1 MSSDRKGG
9 TSYASSDI
17 DDDDLRDPFCDP
29 ENPKSIRFEDIS
41 AAAFRIK
48 DGITQTSCDRSHMN
62 ADLDMEM
69 YFKKD
74 YMQFTGSFK
83 ERGAR
88 YTLKKLTYE
97 QRRKGVIAASAGN
110 HAQALAY
117 HGGLLDIPVTVVM
130 PIVAPIMKVENC
142 KKYGANVIIH
152 GADIGESRL
161 HALKIV
167 AKKGMMYING
177 YDHPNI
183 LAGQGTMG
191 LEILDQVPDVD
202 AIVVPVGGGGLIAG
216 IALAVKTM
224 KPEVLIIGVE
234 PEMCPSFTAAMKH
247 GQAIHT
253 PTFPSLAD
261 GLTVPTAGVNAL
273 ATGGHLIDKMVTVS
287 EAWISIAILRLIEL
301 EKAVVEG
308 AGATGLAAVLAGL
321 LPELKG
327 KKVVLPLCGGNIDT
341 TLLGRCLDRGL
352 AADGRLI
359 TFNVVVSD
367 RPGGIAELTR
377 IISNVGVSIK
387 DIVHERAWVRTNTFA
402 VGVRILAET
411 RNRKHSKELF
421 KLLREAYDDVQ
432 ILGYY
437 DSPEDYVAGNLQS
450 SKFESVE
457 DENPFEGNMNIQYN
471 QDLDLDQDL
480 EDIHEV
486 DSEISHEDLSDSI
499 DNLKITTK
507 LAEKTSKASSRLN

>member
-1 MSSDRKGG
+1 MITLAPYFLQFSTFMIGA
-9 TSYASSDI
+9 TI
-17 DDDDLRDPFCDP
+17 
-29 ENPKSIRFEDIS
+29 
-41 AAAFRIK
+41 
-48 DGITQTSCDRSHMN
+48 GIT
-62 ADLDMEM
+62 
-69 YFKKD
+69 
-74 YMQFTGSFK
+74 
-83 ERGAR
+83 
-88 YTLKKLTYE
+88 
-97 QRRKGVIAASAGN
+97 
-110 HAQALAY
+110 
-117 HGGLLDIPVTVVM
+117 
-130 PIVAPIMKVENC
+130 
-142 KKYGANVIIH
+142 
-152 GADIGESRL
+152 
-161 HALKIV
+161 
-167 AKKGMMYING
+167 
-177 YDHPNI
+177 
-183 LAGQGTMG
+183 
-191 LEILDQVPDVD
+191 
-202 AIVVPVGGGGLIAG
+202 
-216 IALAVKTM
+216 
-224 KPEVLIIGVE
+224 
-234 PEMCPSFTAAMKH
+234 
-247 GQAIHT
+247 
-253 PTFPSLAD
+253 
-261 GLTVPTAGVNAL
+261 TVPTAGVNAL

-471 QDLDLDQDL
+471 QDLDL
-480 EDIHEV
+480 EDIPEV
-486 DSEISHEDLSDSI
+486 DSEISHEDLSNSI
-499 DNLKITTK
+499 DDLKITTK

>member
-1 MSSDRKGG
+1 
-9 TSYASSDI
+9 
-17 DDDDLRDPFCDP
+17 
-29 ENPKSIRFEDIS
+29 
-41 AAAFRIK
+41 
-48 DGITQTSCDRSHMN
+48 
-62 ADLDMEM
+62 
-69 YFKKD
+69 
-74 YMQFTGSFK
+74 
-83 ERGAR
+83 
-88 YTLKKLTYE
+88 
-97 QRRKGVIAASAGN
+97 
-110 HAQALAY
+110 
-117 HGGLLDIPVTVVM
+117 
-130 PIVAPIMKVENC
+130 
-142 KKYGANVIIH
+142 
-152 GADIGESRL
+152 
-161 HALKIV
+161 
-167 AKKGMMYING
+167 
-177 YDHPNI
+177 
-183 LAGQGTMG
+183 MG
-191 LEILDQVPDVD
+191 
-202 AIVVPVGGGGLIAG
+202 
-216 IALAVKTM
+216 TM
-224 KPEVLIIGVE
+224 KPEVVIIGVE
-234 PEMCPSFTAAMKH
+234 PEMCPSFTNAMKH

-261 GLTVPTAGVNAL
+261 GLTVPTVGVNAL

-432 ILGYY
+432 ILGYF

-450 SKFESVE
+450 TKFESVE
-457 DENPFEGNMNIQYN
+457 DENPYEGNMNIQYN
-471 QDLDLDQDL
+471 QDSDLLDIP
-480 EDIHEV
+480 EDED
-486 DSEISHEDLSDSI
+486 DSEISHEDLLME
-499 DNLKITTK
+499 NLEISTK
-507 LAEKTSKASSRLN
+507 LAEKTSKASSRLS